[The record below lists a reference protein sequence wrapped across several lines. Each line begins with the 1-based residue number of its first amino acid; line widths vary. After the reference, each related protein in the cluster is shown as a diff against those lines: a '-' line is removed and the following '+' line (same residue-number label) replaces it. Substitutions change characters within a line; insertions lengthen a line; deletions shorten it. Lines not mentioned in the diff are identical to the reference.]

1 MRHNLHNN
9 FDFQEILYRI
19 EKLSSDSQPLWGKMN
34 VEQMVAHLNAFL
46 ETALD
51 INNPKRMFIGKVIGT
66 FFKARYVSEKQ
77 FSKNSKTHKTYKF
90 SDVRDFQKEKI
101 RSIDLLNQFYKG
113 GISKCTT
120 KPHPFF
126 GHLTAEEWAIV
137 QWKHYD
143 HHLRQFGV

>member
-19 EKLSSDSQPLWGKMN
+19 EKLSSDSKPLWGKMN

-51 INNPKRMFIGKVIGT
+51 INNPKRMIIGKVIGT
-66 FFKARYVSEKQ
+66 FFKERYISEKQ

-90 SDVRDFQKEKI
+90 SDVRDFQKEKNKI
-101 RSIDLLNQFYKG
+101 
-113 GISKCTT
+113 
-120 KPHPFF
+120 H
-126 GHLTAEEWAIV
+126 
-137 QWKHYD
+137 
-143 HHLRQFGV
+143 